1 MSVVQRHSLAAA
13 GLVCLAVVCPGHV
26 SAQVRGRPNPDTPR
40 LLVATFRT
48 ASADSRIGVEGAAA
62 VRARVQREAR
72 PQDLWVIPKA
82 DMDNVLRQSDV
93 PVDSVLSLT
102 DLKVLAQ
109 SLRADAIVDG
119 VVAKTQTGVELRARY
134 VLPSNLALIQPL
146 PTIEAPSL
154 EEAAKE
160 LERRLAEV
168 QRSLLDFR
176 RCSNALVARNYD
188 AARLAAQE
196 GIARYPSSTLTR
208 LCLMDALSRAQQP
221 TDSIIIAA
229 QAVLRID
236 STSTLALMNLVD
248 AYKEK
253 HDTANAVAAMQQLV
267 VYRPD
272 LRRDLIAMLG
282 QMNRPRLALLVVAE
296 LLRDSP
302 GDPEILKQRW
312 LLLLSDHRWKEA
324 LAAGTELVG
333 ADTSAA
339 SADYFTR
346 SIAAALS
353 DSQPA
358 LAADIAAQA
367 VSKFPRDAS
376 LWALSAQAQRKAG
389 RSARAVDAARRAL
402 ALDSHTEN
410 GWPLLILAQLD
421 AAQTDSAIASARL
434 ALTSG
439 VDSATIG
446 RILQLPLT
454 MAARRANDEKTRAAW
469 LEVVRLSSV
478 VDSIVPSVEAKY
490 FLTVGAF
497 SVGLD
502 ALQTTDGSRCDNAKL
517 ADEMWTLAM
526 IDAPQGARAGA
537 EQRDVV
543 TRIMKA
549 ISDYSGAIAQAQKA
563 SCKRR
568 R

>member
-13 GLVCLAVVCPGHV
+13 GLVCLAAVCPGHV

-154 EEAAKE
+154 DEAAKE

-196 GIARYPSSTLTR
+196 GIARYPSSTLSR

-272 LRRDLIAMLG
+272 LRRDLTAMLG
-282 QMNRPRLALLVVAE
+282 QMNRPKLALLVVAE

-312 LLLLSDHRWKEA
+312 LLLLADHRWKEA

-333 ADTSAA
+333 ADTTAA

-358 LAADIAAQA
+358 LAADIAVQA

-389 RSARAVDAARRAL
+389 RSARAVEAARRAL

-469 LEVVRLSSV
+469 LEVVRLSSI

-526 IDAPQGARAGA
+526 IDAPQGARAGP

-549 ISDYSGAIAQAQKA
+549 ISDYSGAIAQAQKV

>member
-13 GLVCLAVVCPGHV
+13 GLVCLAAVCPGHV

-154 EEAAKE
+154 DEAAKE

-196 GIARYPSSTLTR
+196 GIARYPSSTLSR

-272 LRRDLIAMLG
+272 LRRDLTAMLG
-282 QMNRPRLALLVVAE
+282 QMNRPKLALLVVAE

-312 LLLLSDHRWKEA
+312 LLLLADHRWKEA

-333 ADTSAA
+333 ADTTAA

-358 LAADIAAQA
+358 LAADIAVQA

-389 RSARAVDAARRAL
+389 RSARAVEAARRAL

-469 LEVVRLSSV
+469 LEVVRLSSI

-490 FLTVGAF
+490 FGAF

-526 IDAPQGARAGA
+526 IDAPQGARAGP

-549 ISDYSGAIAQAQKA
+549 ISDYSGAIAQAQKV
-563 SCKRR
+563 SCKMRR
-568 R
+568 

>member
-109 SLRADAIVDG
+109 SLRADAIVDC

-196 GIARYPSSTLTR
+196 GIARYPSSTLSR

-353 DSQPA
+353 DSQPS

-410 GWPLLILAQLD
+410 GWPLLMLAQLD

-454 MAARRANDEKTRAAW
+454 MATRRANDEKTRAAW

>member
-13 GLVCLAVVCPGHV
+13 GLVCLAAVCPGHV

-154 EEAAKE
+154 DEAAKE

-196 GIARYPSSTLTR
+196 GIARYPSSTLSR

-248 AYKEK
+248 AYREK

-272 LRRDLIAMLG
+272 LRRDLTAMLG
-282 QMNRPRLALLVVAE
+282 QMNRPKLALLVVAE

-312 LLLLSDHRWKEA
+312 LLLLADHRWKEA

-333 ADTSAA
+333 ADTTAA

-358 LAADIAAQA
+358 LAADIAVQA

-389 RSARAVDAARRAL
+389 RSARAVEAARRAL

-469 LEVVRLSSV
+469 LEVVRLSSI

-526 IDAPQGARAGA
+526 IDAPQGARAGP

-549 ISDYSGAIAQAQKA
+549 ISDYSGAIAQAQKV

>member
-13 GLVCLAVVCPGHV
+13 GLVCLAAVCPGHV

-154 EEAAKE
+154 DEAAKE

-196 GIARYPSSTLTR
+196 GIARYPSSTLSR

-272 LRRDLIAMLG
+272 LRRDLTAMLG
-282 QMNRPRLALLVVAE
+282 QMNRPKLALLVVAE

-312 LLLLSDHRWKEA
+312 LLLLADHRWKEA

-333 ADTSAA
+333 ADTTAA

-358 LAADIAAQA
+358 LAADIAVQA

-389 RSARAVDAARRAL
+389 RSARAVEAARRAL

-469 LEVVRLSSV
+469 LEVVRLSSI

-526 IDAPQGARAGA
+526 IDAPQGARVGP

-549 ISDYSGAIAQAQKA
+549 ISDYSGAIAQAQKV

>member
-13 GLVCLAVVCPGHV
+13 GLVCLAAVCPALL
-26 SAQVRGRPNPDTPR
+26 SAQVRGRPNADTPR

-62 VRARVQREAR
+62 VRARVQREER

-82 DMDNVLRQSDV
+82 DMDNVLRQSDM

-119 VVAKTQTGVELRARY
+119 VVAKTSTGVELRARY
-134 VLPSNLALIQPL
+134 VLSSNLALIQPL
-146 PTIEAPSL
+146 PTIEAPSID
-154 EEAAKE
+154 EAAKE

-176 RCSNALVARNYD
+176 RCSNALLARNYD

-196 GIARYPSSTLTR
+196 GIARYPSSTLSR

-221 TDSIIIAA
+221 TDSVIIAA

-282 QMNRPRLALLVVAE
+282 QMNRPKLALLIVAE
-296 LLRDSP
+296 LLRDNP

-312 LLLLSDHRWKEA
+312 LLLLADHQWKEA
-324 LAAGTELVG
+324 LAAGTELAG

-376 LWALSAQAQRKAG
+376 LWALSAQAHRKAG

-402 ALDSHTEN
+402 ALDPHTEN

-421 AAQTDSAIASARL
+421 AAQTDSAITSARL

-439 VDSATIG
+439 VDSATIE

-454 MAARRANDEKTRAAW
+454 LAARRANDEKTRAAW

-502 ALQTTDGSRCDNAKL
+502 ALQSTDGSRCDNAKL

-526 IDAPQGARAGA
+526 IDAPQAARAGP

-549 ISDYSGAIAQAQKA
+549 ISDYSGAIAQAQKT
-563 SCKRR
+563 SCKKRR
-568 R
+568 

>member
-13 GLVCLAVVCPGHV
+13 GLVCLAAVCPGHV

-154 EEAAKE
+154 DEAAKE

-196 GIARYPSSTLTR
+196 GIARYPSSTLSR

-272 LRRDLIAMLG
+272 LRRDLTAMLG
-282 QMNRPRLALLVVAE
+282 QMNRPKLALLVVAE

-312 LLLLSDHRWKEA
+312 LLLLADHRWKEA

-333 ADTSAA
+333 ADTTAA

-358 LAADIAAQA
+358 LAADIAVQA

-389 RSARAVDAARRAL
+389 RSARAVEAARRAL

-469 LEVVRLSSV
+469 LEVVRLSSI

-490 FLTVGAF
+490 FGAF

-526 IDAPQGARAGA
+526 IDAPQGARAGP

-549 ISDYSGAIAQAQKA
+549 ISDYSGAIAQAQKV

>member
-13 GLVCLAVVCPGHV
+13 GLVCLAAVCPGHV

-154 EEAAKE
+154 DEAAKE

-196 GIARYPSSTLTR
+196 GIARYPSSTLSR

-272 LRRDLIAMLG
+272 LRRDLTAMLG
-282 QMNRPRLALLVVAE
+282 QMNRPKLALLVVAE

-312 LLLLSDHRWKEA
+312 LLLLADHRWKEA

-333 ADTSAA
+333 ADTTAA

-358 LAADIAAQA
+358 LAADIAVQA

-389 RSARAVDAARRAL
+389 RSARAVEAARRAL

-469 LEVVRLSSV
+469 LEVVRLSSI

-526 IDAPQGARAGA
+526 IDAPQGARAGP

-549 ISDYSGAIAQAQKA
+549 ISDYSGAIAQAQKV
-563 SCKRR
+563 SCKMRR
-568 R
+568 